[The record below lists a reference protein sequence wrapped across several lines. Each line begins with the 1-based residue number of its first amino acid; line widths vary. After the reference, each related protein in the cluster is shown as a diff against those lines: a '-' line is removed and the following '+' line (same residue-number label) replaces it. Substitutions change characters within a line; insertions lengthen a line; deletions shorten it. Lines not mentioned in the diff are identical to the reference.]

1 MKKISG
7 LRWWVV
13 GLIALAT
20 VINYIDRQSL
30 SVLWPDIVDDLFP
43 DETADARKAIYAKIS
58 VVFVFSYAF
67 GQAIFG
73 KIFDKIG
80 TRMGFVLSIGVWSV
94 ATALKKPQK
103 NCRNSKTIPF
113 RGHPQVYKHS
123 RLMI

>member
-58 VVFVFSYAF
+58 VVFVF
-67 GQAIFG
+67 
-73 KIFDKIG
+73 
-80 TRMGFVLSIGVWSV
+80 
-94 ATALKKPQK
+94 
-103 NCRNSKTIPF
+103 
-113 RGHPQVYKHS
+113 
-123 RLMI
+123 